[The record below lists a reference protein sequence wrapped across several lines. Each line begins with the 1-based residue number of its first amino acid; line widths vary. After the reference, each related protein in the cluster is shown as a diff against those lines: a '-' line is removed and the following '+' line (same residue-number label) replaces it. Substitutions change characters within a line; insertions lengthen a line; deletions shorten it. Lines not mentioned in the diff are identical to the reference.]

1 MTALML
7 AAWGGHTDT
16 VQALAALGA
25 DIHIQDE
32 VSTSRVVLVLD
43 VWHNTYSG
51 SPLTGT
57 LNSGHLSTMD

>member
-7 AAWGGHTDT
+7 AAWGGYTDT

-32 VSTSRVVLVLD
+32 VSA
-43 VWHNTYSG
+43 
-51 SPLTGT
+51 
-57 LNSGHLSTMD
+57 STI